1 MEAITKYGLH
11 SQALV
16 HLRQQNFGWEFDGL
30 WREIE
35 TLKPRL
41 SDKLVCSDT
50 KNRILLINTLVNLG
64 VAYHF
69 EKEIE
74 EFMKDAFEKVED
86 ITGGEEDM
94 YTISVIFRVF
104 RRYGHNVSSDMFN
117 KFKGE
122 NGDFKKCLT
131 DDVRGMLSFYEA
143 SHHGTKTEEILDEV
157 MQFTKKHL
165 ELFVGR
171 TNQPHISALIQN
183 VLYLSQQENSEV
195 LRAKEYIRWEF
206 DAVDTLPDHLKVV
219 LKSLIDLFE
228 ELKGEVRSEGRLYS
242 VQYAIDELKR
252 LFRANL
258 TIARWART
266 GYIPNFD
273 EYMEVGLV
281 TGGVHTLLAIAF
293 VGMGKIARK
302 EAYDWITQDPN
313 LILLWIKKHALE
325 MMLPLLR
332 TKWVEEKMRQ
342 GSIAT

>member
-131 DDVRGMLSFYEA
+131 DDVRDDACDAYCTL
-143 SHHGTKTEEILDEV
+143 TEVIGLV
-157 MQFTKKHL
+157 HSL
-165 ELFVGR
+165 E
-171 TNQPHISALIQN
+171 
-183 VLYLSQQENSEV
+183 
-195 LRAKEYIRWEF
+195 RWEF

-293 VGMGKIARK
+293 VARLRDDVATFKDEMGRGENATRINCYMKQYGVTEK
-302 EAYDWITQDPN
+302 EAFLEFHRKIKHVSKQIIDVNYKYGDGYTYTEMVRGNITSLFLD
-313 LILLWIKKHALE
+313 LVTL
-325 MMLPLLR
+325 
-332 TKWVEEKMRQ
+332 
-342 GSIAT
+342 